1 MALAWCVSVRLK
13 LGWWAGVWS
22 YALSRA
28 KIGKFSFLGVQLF
41 HLSLRIYVDNLAST
55 RASDWQKCWSEV
67 TDEENVVY
75 HQKQVKH
82 ADHSHGGL

>member
-1 MALAWCVSVRLK
+1 MKVQL
-13 LGWWAGVWS
+13 
-22 YALSRA
+22 
-28 KIGKFSFLGVQLF
+28 LGVQLF